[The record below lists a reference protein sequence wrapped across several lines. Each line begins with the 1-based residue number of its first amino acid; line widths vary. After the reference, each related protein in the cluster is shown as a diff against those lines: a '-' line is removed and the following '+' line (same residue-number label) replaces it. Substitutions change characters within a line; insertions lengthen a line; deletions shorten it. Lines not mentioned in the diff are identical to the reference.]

1 MQSNQSKGESEG
13 FTQEDL
19 DTLKAKTRQVEELG
33 MKIDESIKIR
43 QDTEIL
49 IQKLGAYDAD
59 LFEKIKGQQL

>member
-49 IQKLGAYDAD
+49 IQKLGAYDSE